1 MLKRE
6 TQTQAKRNKHLE
18 LSSIAIV
25 PADSL
30 SPLASPVSLMR
41 RRVPEVGQA
50 RSRTGG
56 GAGVQAGRANGT
68 FRGWAATLQLHFLR
82 APGRFKYRRRQS
94 SRQRPVFAIVVG
106 TFQNDPASRQWVAR
120 RCPNGRSWLSAPR
133 LALRRSKGSPRHS
146 GPIIAC
152 RAAPERRT
160 VRTTRL
166 GARPLATGRPGGRGA
181 MTGRATSFLGD
192 TRKPDPSAARS
203 PCRRPAR

>member
-1 MLKRE
+1 MPSCPQTVSLPSDLHSVSCGGGCLRWARQGAGPGAGRVCKRGGP
-6 TQTQAKRNKHLE
+6 TAPFVDGPQRCSFTFCAHLGD
-18 LSSIAIV
+18 SSTAG
-25 PADSL
+25 DNR
-30 SPLASPVSLMR
+30 PVSGPCSPSSSAHSKMTLR
-41 RRVPEVGQA
+41 RG
-50 RSRTGG
+50 
-56 GAGVQAGRANGT
+56 
-68 FRGWAATLQLHFLR
+68 
-82 APGRFKYRRRQS
+82 
-94 SRQRPVFAIVVG
+94 
-106 TFQNDPASRQWVAR
+106 R